1 MNLEVL
7 WLVMLSVGVLL
18 LLVALFLML
27 YWKIPR
33 LTDELSGRRAKKQL
47 ARLKELSD
55 SSVNIASFATDELNA
70 LLSASAPMEL
80 TVKREGADGSNL
92 RDLIDDPYGLVGSK
106 YTGIRSSVAKSAD
119 SYFIDEG
126 VTGFLDAAAEGNQ
139 GKSIVLK
146 MEQSSLHG

>member
-7 WLVMLSVGVLL
+7 WLGMLALGVLL

-27 YWKIPR
+27 YWKVPR
-33 LTDELSGRRAKKQL
+33 LIDELSGRRAKKQL
-47 ARLKELSD
+47 ARLRELSD

-70 LLSASAPMEL
+70 LVEASAPMEL
-80 TVKREGADGSNL
+80 TVKREGADGSSL

-106 YTGIRSSVAKSAD
+106 YTGIRSSASKGQA
-119 SYFIDEG
+119 SYAIDEG
-126 VTGFLDAAAEGNQ
+126 VTGFLDIAAEGSR

-146 MEQSSLHG
+146 MEQSSLKD